1 MGIGR
6 LGDAELVITCYDKY
20 SGCHQDARRFHF
32 QERVMFEL
40 RRLLPVLALAAAL
53 AAPPVQAQ
61 AWPAKPVTVIVPF
74 AAGGGVDATARL
86 IMPKLAEQ
94 LKQPVV
100 IENVAG
106 AAGTIGALRASRAQP
121 DGYTLLFAVA
131 SPLNVA
137 PLVAP
142 SAVKYDTFKDFTP
155 LATAAVG
162 PFVLVGRNGLA
173 AATTADLVKLIR
185 AQPGKLNFGTDGV
198 GTSLHV
204 TAELIKQRASL
215 DIVHVPYKSG
225 PQVLTDVAG
234 GQIDLAVL
242 PLTLA
247 QPFIR
252 EGKLRAYGVTTK
264 ARWAGLP
271 DVPALAETAELRDI
285 DVESWLG
292 LLGPANLP
300 PAVVATLVSAM
311 EQTLKDPEV
320 VRKLGDI
327 ANRPLVISG
336 AKFAEYL
343 ARERQLVQGVVTR
356 ANIKVE

>member
-1 MGIGR
+1 MLLR
-6 LGDAELVITCYDKY
+6 HLLQATTVLG
-20 SGCHQDARRFHF
+20 
-32 QERVMFEL
+32 
-40 RRLLPVLALAAAL
+40 AAL
-53 AAPPVQAQ
+53 ALLPAAHAQ
-61 AWPAKPVTVIVPF
+61 PYPARPVTVIVPF

-86 IMPKLAEQ
+86 VMTKVGEI

-100 IENVAG
+100 IDNVAG
-106 AAGTIGALRASRAQP
+106 AAGTIGADKAAKARP

-142 SAVKYDTFKDFTP
+142 SAVRYDTFKDFTP
-155 LATAAVG
+155 LATVAVG
-162 PFVLVGRNGLA
+162 PFVLIGRPSLQA
-173 AATTADLVKLIR
+173 ANAADLVKLIHQ
-185 AQPGKLNFGTDGV
+185 QPGKLNFGTDGV

-204 TAELIKQRASL
+204 TAEMIRQRARL

-234 GQIDLAVL
+234 GQVDLAVL

-247 QPFIR
+247 QPFIKD
-252 EGKLRAYGVTTK
+252 GKVRAYGVTT
-264 ARWAGLP
+264 ASRWPGLP
-271 DVPALAETAELRDI
+271 DVPALGETPELKGL

-300 PAVVATLVSAM
+300 PAVSATLVQAL
-311 EQTLKDPEV
+311 EAAAKDPEV
-320 VRKLGDI
+320 VRKLGEI
-327 ANRPLVISG
+327 ANRPSVISG
-336 AKFAEYL
+336 PKFSEYL
-343 ARERQLVQGVVTR
+343 QRERRMVQDTVTR

>member
-1 MGIGR
+1 MKMP
-6 LGDAELVITCYDKY
+6 AV
-20 SGCHQDARRFHF
+20 
-32 QERVMFEL
+32 
-40 RRLLPVLALAAAL
+40 LAAAFVTVAVCTAEPAL
-53 AAPPVQAQ
+53 AQ
-61 AWPAKPVTVIVPF
+61 AYPAKPVTVIVPF
-74 AAGGGVDATARL
+74 AAGGGVDSTARL
-86 IMPKLAEQ
+86 IMPKLAEVLRQ
-94 LKQPVV
+94 SVV

-106 AAGTIGALRASRAQP
+106 AAGTIGTQRVARAPA

-137 PLVAP
+137 PLVSPA
-142 SAVKYDTFKDFTP
+142 AVRYDTFKDFTP
-155 LATAAVG
+155 LSTAAVG
-162 PFVLVGRNGLA
+162 PFVLVGRSMLEPR
-173 AATTADLVKLIR
+173 TMADLVKFVR

-204 TAELIKQRASL
+204 TAELIKQRAGL

-252 EGKLRAYGVTTK
+252 DGKVRAYGVTSK
-264 ARWAGLP
+264 ARWPALP
-271 DVPALAETAELRDI
+271 DVPSLSETAELRDL

-300 PAVVATLVSAM
+300 EPIVAQLIRAM
-311 EQTLKDPEV
+311 EVVVKDPEV
-320 VRKLGDI
+320 VRKLGEI
-327 ANRPLVISG
+327 ATRPVAITG
-336 AKFAEYL
+336 AKFGEYL
-343 ARERQLVQGVVTR
+343 TRERQTIQGVVTR
-356 ANIKVE
+356 ANIKAE

>member
-1 MGIGR
+1 MLLRHLPKIFV
-6 LGDAELVITCYDKY
+6 LGCA
-20 SGCHQDARRFHF
+20 
-32 QERVMFEL
+32 
-40 RRLLPVLALAAAL
+40 LALSAA
-53 AAPPVQAQ
+53 QAQ
-61 AWPAKPVTVIVPF
+61 TYPAKPVTVIVPF
-74 AAGGGVDATARL
+74 APGGGVDSTARL
-86 IMPKLAEQ
+86 IMGKVADI
-94 LKQPVV
+94 LKQPMV

-106 AAGTIGALRASRAQP
+106 AAGTIGTQKAARSPA

-142 SAVKYDTFKDFTP
+142 GAVRYDTFKDFTP

-162 PFVLVGRNGLA
+162 PFVLIGRTTLEARNTAELVRLA
-173 AATTADLVKLIR
+173 K

-204 TAELIKQRASL
+204 TAEMIRQRAGL
-215 DIVHVPYKSG
+215 DMVHVPYKSG

-234 GQIDLAVL
+234 GQVDLAVL

-247 QPFIR
+247 QPFIK
-252 EGKLRAYGVTTK
+252 EGKVRAYGVTTEK
-264 ARWAGLP
+264 RWPGLP
-271 DVPALAETAELRDI
+271 EVPALAETPELKGL

-292 LLGPANLP
+292 LLAPANLP
-300 PAVVATLVSAM
+300 PAIAATLVQAL
-311 EQTLKDPEV
+311 EQAVKDPEI

-327 ANRPLVISG
+327 ANRPSVVSG
-336 AKFAEYL
+336 PKFGEYL
-343 ARERQLVQGVVTR
+343 QRERRMVQDVVTR

>member
-1 MGIGR
+1 MS
-6 LGDAELVITCYDKY
+6 A
-20 SGCHQDARRFHF
+20 ARAFFFHST
-32 QERVMFEL
+32 
-40 RRLLPVLALAAAL
+40 AAAL
-53 AAPPVQAQ
+53 ALGAGVAAAQAQ
-61 AWPAKPVTVIVPF
+61 NYPAKPITLIVPF

-86 IMPKLAEQ
+86 LTAKLGEL

-106 AAGTIGALRASRAQP
+106 AAGTIGALKAARAPA

-142 SAVKYDTFKDFTP
+142 SAVRYDTFKDFTP
-155 LATAAVG
+155 LATVAVG
-162 PFVLVGRNGLA
+162 PFVLIGRPTLSA
-173 AATTADLVKLIR
+173 ANTAELVKLAR

-204 TAELIKQRASL
+204 TAEMIKQRAGL
-215 DIVHVPYKSG
+215 DMVHVPYKSG

-234 GQIDLAVL
+234 GQVDLAVL

-247 QPFIR
+247 QPFIKD
-252 EGKLRAYGVTTK
+252 GKVRAYGVTTA
-264 ARWAGLP
+264 ARWPGLP
-271 DVPALAETAELRDI
+271 EVPALAETPELRGL

-300 PAVVATLVSAM
+300 PAIAATLVQALETTM
-311 EQTLKDPEV
+311 KDPEV
-320 VRKLGDI
+320 VRKLGEI
-327 ANRPLVISG
+327 ANRPSVVSG
-336 AKFAEYL
+336 AKFADYL
-343 ARERQLVQGVVTR
+343 QRERRMVQDVVTR

>member
-1 MGIGR
+1 MKLRTFLSAAVAGIS
-6 LGDAELVITCYDKY
+6 LMA
-20 SGCHQDARRFHF
+20 
-32 QERVMFEL
+32 
-40 RRLLPVLALAAAL
+40 LPSIAQ
-53 AAPPVQAQ
+53 PYPTKPVQ
-61 AWPAKPVTVIVPF
+61 VIVPF

-86 IMPKLAEQ
+86 IMPKVAEA
-94 LKQPVV
+94 LKQSMV

-106 AAGTIGALRASRAQP
+106 AAGTIGTQKVARSAA

-142 SAVKYDTFKDFTP
+142 AAVRYDTFKDFTP
-155 LATAAVG
+155 LSTVAIG
-162 PFVLVGRNGLA
+162 PFVLVGRPTLA
-173 AATTADLVKLIR
+173 PANTAELIKLVR

-204 TAELIKQRASL
+204 TAEMIKQRANL
-215 DIVHVPYKSG
+215 DMVHVPYKSG

-234 GQIDLAVL
+234 GQVDLAVL

-252 EGKLRAYGVTTK
+252 EGKVRAYGVTSK
-264 ARWAGLP
+264 ARWPGLQDLP
-271 DVPALAETAELRDI
+271 SLSETADLKDL

-300 PAVVATLVSAM
+300 EPVSTALIKAVEAAV
-311 EQTLKDPEV
+311 KDPEI
-320 VRKLGDI
+320 VRKLSEI
-327 ANRPLVISG
+327 ANRPVAISG
-336 AKFAEYL
+336 ARFADYL
-343 ARERQLVQGVVTR
+343 ARERKLIADVVTR
-356 ANIKVE
+356 ANIKAE

>member
-1 MGIGR
+1 M
-6 LGDAELVITCYDKY
+6 K
-20 SGCHQDARRFHF
+20 
-32 QERVMFEL
+32 L
-40 RRLLPVLALAAAL
+40 RTFLKTLALGCAVAL
-53 AAPPVQAQ
+53 PPAQAQ
-61 AWPAKPVTVIVPF
+61 TYPGKPISVIVPF

-86 IMPKLAEQ
+86 IMTRLADV

-106 AAGTIGALRASRAQP
+106 AAGTIGTLKAARAPA

-142 SAVKYDTFKDFTP
+142 SAVRYDTFKDFTP

-162 PFVLVGRNGLA
+162 PFVLIGRPGLA
-173 AATTADLVKLIR
+173 ATNTAELVRLIHS
-185 AQPGKLNFGTDGV
+185 QPGKLNFGTDGV
-198 GTSLHV
+198 GTSLHI
-204 TAELIKQRASL
+204 TAELIKQRANL
-215 DIVHVPYKSG
+215 DMVHVPYKSG

-234 GQIDLAVL
+234 GQVDLAVL

-247 QPFIR
+247 QSFIR
-252 EGKLRAYGVTTK
+252 EGKVRAFGVTSK
-264 ARWAGLP
+264 SRWPSLP
-271 DVPALAETAELRDI
+271 DVPSLSETPELREV

-300 PAVVATLVSAM
+300 ANVVATLVQAM
-311 EQTLKDPEV
+311 EVVLKDPEV

-327 ANRPLVISG
+327 ANRPVLISG
-336 AKFAEYL
+336 AKFGEYL
-343 ARERQLVQGVVTR
+343 ARERQLMQGVVTK
-356 ANIKVE
+356 ANIKAE

>member
-1 MGIGR
+1 MAMR
-6 LGDAELVITCYDKY
+6 TLLQTLLV
-20 SGCHQDARRFHF
+20 GGA
-32 QERVMFEL
+32 
-40 RRLLPVLALAAAL
+40 LALSGAH
-53 AAPPVQAQ
+53 AQ
-61 AWPAKPVTVIVPF
+61 TYPAKPVTVIVPF

-86 IMPKLAEQ
+86 IMPKLAET

-106 AAGTIGALRASRAQP
+106 AAGTIGAERAAKARA

-142 SAVKYDTFKDFTP
+142 SAVRYDTFKDFTP
-155 LATAAVG
+155 LATVAVG
-162 PFVLVGRNGLA
+162 PFVLIGRPTLQA
-173 AATTADLVKLIR
+173 ANTAELVRLVR

-204 TAELIKQRASL
+204 TAETIRQRAGL
-215 DIVHVPYKSG
+215 DMVHVPYKSG

-234 GQIDLAVL
+234 GQVDLAVL

-252 EGKLRAYGVTTK
+252 DGKVRAYGVTSAK
-264 ARWAGLP
+264 RWPALP
-271 DVPALAETAELRDI
+271 DVPALAETPELKGLDI
-285 DVESWLG
+285 ESWLG
-292 LLGPANLP
+292 LLGPAKLP
-300 PAVVATLVSAM
+300 PEVAATLVNALETTM
-311 EQTLKDPEV
+311 KDPEI
-320 VRKLGDI
+320 VRKLGEI
-327 ANRPLVISG
+327 ANRPAVISG
-336 AKFAEYL
+336 AKFADYL
-343 ARERQLVQGVVTR
+343 ARERKQVQEVVTR

>member
-1 MGIGR
+1 MLNSR
-6 LGDAELVITCYDKY
+6 RTLLKSFALGWAC
-20 SGCHQDARRFHF
+20 
-32 QERVMFEL
+32 
-40 RRLLPVLALAAAL
+40 AL
-53 AAPPVQAQ
+53 AAPAAMAQ
-61 AWPAKPVTVIVPF
+61 AYPSRPITVIVPF

-86 IMPKLAEQ
+86 IIPRLADA

-106 AAGTIGALRASRAQP
+106 AAGTIGALKAARAPA

-162 PFVLVGRNGLA
+162 PFVLIGRNGLQA
-173 AATTADLVKLIR
+173 ANTAELVRLAR
-185 AQPGKLNFGTDGV
+185 SQPGKLNFGTDGV
-198 GTSLHV
+198 GTSLHI
-204 TAELIKQRASL
+204 TAELIKQRAGL
-215 DIVHVPYKSG
+215 DMVHVPYKSG

-234 GQIDLAVL
+234 GQVDLAVL

-252 EGKLRAYGVTTK
+252 EGKVRAYGVTTK
-264 ARWAGLP
+264 SRWPGLP
-271 DVPALAETAELRDI
+271 DTPSLSETAELKDI

-292 LLGPANLP
+292 LLGPANLS
-300 PAVVATLVSAM
+300 PAVTAALISAV
-311 EQTLKDPEV
+311 ETALKDPEII
-320 VRKLGDI
+320 RKLGDI
-327 ANRPLVISG
+327 ATRPLVISG
-336 AKFAEYL
+336 PKFSEYL

-356 ANIKVE
+356 ANIKAE

>member
-1 MGIGR
+1 MITIR
-6 LGDAELVITCYDKY
+6 TFLKSIALGLV
-20 SGCHQDARRFHF
+20 
-32 QERVMFEL
+32 
-40 RRLLPVLALAAAL
+40 L
-53 AAPPVQAQ
+53 AAPLAHAQ
-61 AWPAKPVTVIVPF
+61 PYPSKPVTVIVPF

-86 IMPKLAEQ
+86 ITTRMAEV

-106 AAGTIGALRASRAQP
+106 AAGTIGAQKAARATP

-142 SAVKYDTFKDFTP
+142 SAVRYDTFKDFTP

-162 PFVLVGRNGLA
+162 PFVLIGRPGLA
-173 AATTADLVKLIR
+173 ARTTAELVRLIH

-198 GTSLHV
+198 GTSLHI
-204 TAELIKQRASL
+204 TAELIKQRAGL
-215 DIVHVPYKSG
+215 DMVHVPYKSG

-234 GQIDLAVL
+234 GQVDLAVL

-247 QPFIR
+247 QAFIR
-252 EGKLRAYGVTTK
+252 EGKVRAYGVTSKT
-264 ARWAGLP
+264 RWPSLP
-271 DVPALAETAELRDI
+271 DTPSLSETPELREV

-300 PAVVATLVSAM
+300 ANVAAILVQAM
-311 EQTLKDPEV
+311 EVTLRDPEV
-320 VRKLGDI
+320 VRKLADI
-327 ANRPLVISG
+327 SNRPFLVSG
-336 AKFAEYL
+336 PKFGEYL
-343 ARERQLVQGVVTR
+343 LRERQLLQGVVSK
-356 ANIKVE
+356 AGIKAE